1 MGKETVQNLK
11 PFSQRTE
18 SEQRE
23 IRKKGGIA
31 SGKARRERKAFKD
44 LLTKALTEKHP
55 QFNGSNAEAI
65 VAGMIAAAI
74 QGDTK
79 AFIAI
84 RDTIGEKPEEKVRTE
99 IEGGIVFEW
108 GEK

>member
-1 MGKETVQNLK
+1 M
-11 PFSQRTE
+11 
-18 SEQRE
+18 
-23 IRKKGGIA
+23 
-31 SGKARRERKAFKD
+31 
-44 LLTKALTEKHP
+44 
-55 QFNGSNAEAI
+55 
-65 VAGMIAAAI
+65 AGMIAAAI